1 MEMKKIIYETSVEI
15 KGDTIYISQPDFGDG
30 ADDIILSVDQVDIII
45 KWLKDAK
52 DTIANGV

>member
-1 MEMKKIIYETSVEI
+1 MKKIIYETSVEI